1 MEFLRID
8 KAVTI
13 WFFVESML
21 YFLTTGKK
29 ERMKKMREE
38 LMRREWNWLE
48 LLSAALHLF
57 SVNIGAVLKVMAVVF
72 LPISILQG
80 LISQQMTI
88 NLQGLNAI
96 LQQVRNTAGALAEE
110 TLHLDAT
117 AIMPYWQGILTGE
130 MLYLAVVLFLE
141 PVGVIAVAKLV
152 RQRIKGEGL
161 SVKRA
166 LSEAIVLEPTI
177 IVAGVI
183 YGILVFL
190 GGMVIIPGIYLSI
203 AWCLYLYCIGLGG
216 RKGWDSLRR
225 SKELVRGRWWR
236 TLGYCLALWAIR
248 MLWDSVFQM
257 VYRFGGMEIAKDILY
272 YFLTYFS
279 NAFLATG
286 MALLFLNREALSGGL
301 RFGDGVIDGEATEK
315 EE

>member
-1 MEFLRID
+1 
-8 KAVTI
+8 
-13 WFFVESML
+13 
-21 YFLTTGKK
+21 
-29 ERMKKMREE
+29 MREE
-38 LMRREWNWLE
+38 LTRREWRWLE
-48 LLSAALHLF
+48 LLSAAMHLF

-88 NLQGLNAI
+88 NLQGLNMI
-96 LQQVRNTAGALAEE
+96 LQQVRDTAGALAGENI
-110 TLHLDAT
+110 HLDAT
-117 AIMPYWQGILTGE
+117 EIMPYWQGLLTGE
-130 MLYLAVVLFLE
+130 LLYFAVVLFLE

-152 RQRIKGEGL
+152 RQRIEGEAL

-166 LSEAIVLEPTI
+166 LSEAFVLEPTI

-183 YGILVFL
+183 YGVLVFL
-190 GGMVIIPGIYLSI
+190 GGMVIIPGIYLSV

-216 RKGWDSLRR
+216 RKGWDSLRH

-236 TLGYCLALWAIR
+236 TLGYFLALWVIR
-248 MLWDSVFQM
+248 VLWNSVFQM
-257 VYRFGGMEIAKDILY
+257 VYRFGGAEIAKDILY
-272 YFLTYFS
+272 YFLSYFS

-286 MALLFLNREALSGGL
+286 LALLFLNREALAGGL
-301 RFGDGVIDGEATEK
+301 RFGGDGMIDGEATEK

>member
-1 MEFLRID
+1 
-8 KAVTI
+8 
-13 WFFVESML
+13 
-21 YFLTTGKK
+21 
-29 ERMKKMREE
+29 MREE
-38 LMRREWNWLE
+38 LYSREWSWIE
-48 LLSAALHLF
+48 LLSAAFHVF

-80 LISQQMTI
+80 LISQQMTV
-88 NLQGLNAI
+88 NLQGLNTI

-130 MLYLAVVLFLE
+130 MLYFAVVLFLE
-141 PVGVIAVAKLV
+141 PVGIIAVAKLV
-152 RQRIKGEGL
+152 RQRMEGEEL

-166 LSEAIVLEPTI
+166 LSEAFVLEPTI

-183 YGILVFL
+183 YGVLVFL

-216 RKGWDSLRR
+216 RKGWDSLRH
-225 SKELVRGRWWR
+225 SKELVGGRWWR
-236 TLGYCLALWAIR
+236 TLGYFLALWAIR
-248 MLWDSVFQM
+248 VLWDSVFQM
-257 VYRFGGMEIAKDILY
+257 VYRFGGAGIATDILY
-272 YFLTYFS
+272 YFLSYFS
-279 NAFLATG
+279 NAFFATG

-301 RFGDGVIDGEATEK
+301 RFGGNGMIDGEATEK